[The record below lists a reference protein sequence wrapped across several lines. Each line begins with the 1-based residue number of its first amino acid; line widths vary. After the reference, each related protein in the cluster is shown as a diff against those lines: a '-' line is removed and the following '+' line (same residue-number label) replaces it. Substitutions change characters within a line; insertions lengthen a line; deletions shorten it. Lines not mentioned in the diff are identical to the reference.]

1 MQALGLIEV
10 IGYPAAIEAADAC
23 MKAANVRLGGITK
36 VGSGIVTVQIFGD
49 VGAVKAAVDAGGKA
63 AEKVGKVR
71 ATHVIPRAD
80 SAVFNIVKLPS
91 SKKTNNDQ
99 LSSMGRG
106 SNGNIQADV
115 STGET
120 RAQESYGLSQNQSST
135 VNALQTVDPDEPIGE
150 RAEPIANADV
160 SADGTIDTVEPV
172 MENSESTETTDKP
185 TEVTDEPK
193 ATPSESNESK
203 GELGDNGSLPIDTQG
218 ATGFTEEQLYAKTNS
233 ELRAIISQ
241 LGIKQEMSQLR
252 NVNKKQLVQIILKND
267 QVRKGEI

>member
-10 IGYPAAIEAADAC
+10 IGYPAAIEAADAS

-80 SAVFNIVKLPS
+80 SAVFSIVKQPQS
-91 SKKTNNDQ
+91 TKANNGQ
-99 LSSMGRG
+99 LSSKVQG
-106 SNGNIQADV
+106 SNGNTQADV

-120 RAQESYGLSQNQSST
+120 RAQESYGLSQTQSGT
-135 VNALQTVDPDEPIGE
+135 VNALPTVDPDEPIGE
-150 RAEPIANADV
+150 RAEPVANADI
-160 SADGTIDTVEPV
+160 SIDGTVDTFEPV
-172 MENSESTETTDKP
+172 GIDHESNGITDKP
-185 TEVTDEPK
+185 TGVTDVPI
-193 ATPSESNESK
+193 ATPSESDENK
-203 GELGDNGSLPIDTQG
+203 DELGDNGSPPMDTQD
-218 ATGFTEEQLYAKTNS
+218 TSGFTEEQLYAKTNS

-241 LGIKQEMSQLR
+241 LGIKQEISQLR

>member
-10 IGYPAAIEAADAC
+10 IGYPAAIEAADAS

-99 LSSMGRG
+99 LSSVGRG
-106 SNGNIQADV
+106 SNGNMQADV
-115 STGET
+115 STDEK
-120 RAQESYGLSQNQSST
+120 RAKESYGLYQNQSST
-135 VNALQTVDPDEPIGE
+135 VNALPTVDPNEPIGE
-150 RAEPIANADV
+150 RAEPIANADIT
-160 SADGTIDTVEPV
+160 ADGTGG
-172 MENSESTETTDKP
+172 TTDQIGITDKQAGMSDEP
-185 TEVTDEPK
+185 LGMTDEPL
-193 ATPSESNESK
+193 ATPYESAENK
-203 GELGDNGSLPIDTQG
+203 GELVDNGSFPTDTEY
-218 ATGFTEEQLYAKTNS
+218 TEEQLYQKTNS

-252 NVNKKQLVQIILKND
+252 NANKKQLVQIILKND

>member
-10 IGYPAAIEAADAC
+10 IGYPAAIEAADAS

-80 SAVFNIVKLPS
+80 SAVFDIVKLPS
-91 SKKTNNDQ
+91 SKKANNP
-99 LSSMGRG
+99 R
-106 SNGNIQADV
+106 
-115 STGET
+115 
-120 RAQESYGLSQNQSST
+120 LSQTQSGT
-135 VNALQTVDPDEPIGE
+135 VNALPTVDPAEPIGE
-150 RAEPIANADV
+150 RAEPIANADI
-160 SADGTIDTVEPV
+160 SADGTINTVEPV
-172 MENSESTETTDKP
+172 GENSELIGTTDKP
-185 TEVTDEPK
+185 TEFTDEP
-193 ATPSESNESK
+193 AVNTDEPIVTPSESAESK
-203 GELGDNGSLPIDTQG
+203 GELDDNGSLPIDTQG

>member
-10 IGYPAAIEAADAC
+10 IGYPAAIEAADAS

-80 SAVFNIVKLPS
+80 SALLKIVKQPGSIKVNSNQPS
-91 SKKTNNDQ
+91 T
-99 LSSMGRG
+99 MGQG
-106 SNGNIQADV
+106 SNDNLADV

-120 RAQESYGLSQNQSST
+120 RAQESNGLSHTQSST
-135 VNALQTVDPDEPIGE
+135 VLPTVNPDEPIGE
-150 RAEPIANADV
+150 RAEPMANADI
-160 SADGTIDTVEPV
+160 SADGTVD
-172 MENSESTETTDKP
+172 STNQIGT
-185 TEVTDEPK
+185 TDEPL
-193 ATPSESNESK
+193 ATPTESDDK
-203 GELGDNGSLPIDTQG
+203 GELGDNGSLPVETQ
-218 ATGFTEEQLYAKTNS
+218 ATSGFTEEELYAKTNS

>member
-10 IGYPAAIEAADAC
+10 IGYPAAIEAADAS

-80 SAVFNIVKLPS
+80 SALLKIVKQPGSIKVNSNQPS
-91 SKKTNNDQ
+91 T
-99 LSSMGRG
+99 MGQG
-106 SNGNIQADV
+106 SNDNLADV

-120 RAQESYGLSQNQSST
+120 RAQESNGLSHTQSST
-135 VNALQTVDPDEPIGE
+135 VLPTVNPDEPIGE
-150 RAEPIANADV
+150 RAEPMANADI
-160 SADGTIDTVEPV
+160 SADGTINTVSPTVDPDEPIEV
-172 MENSESTETTDKP
+172 TDKP
-185 TEVTDEPK
+185 T
-193 ATPSESNESK
+193 S
-203 GELGDNGSLPIDTQG
+203 
-218 ATGFTEEQLYAKTNS
+218 GFTEEQLYAKTNS

>member
-10 IGYPAAIEAADAC
+10 IGYPAAIEAADAS

-80 SAVFNIVKLPS
+80 SAVFDIVKLPS
-91 SKKTNNDQ
+91 SKKANNP
-99 LSSMGRG
+99 R
-106 SNGNIQADV
+106 
-115 STGET
+115 
-120 RAQESYGLSQNQSST
+120 LSQTQSGT
-135 VNALQTVDPDEPIGE
+135 VNALPTVDPAEPIGE
-150 RAEPIANADV
+150 RAEPIANADI
-160 SADGTIDTVEPV
+160 SADGTIGTVEPV
-172 MENSESTETTDKP
+172 GENSESIGTTDKP
-185 TEVTDEPK
+185 TEFTDEP
-193 ATPSESNESK
+193 AVNTDEPIVTPSDSAESK
-203 GELGDNGSLPIDTQG
+203 GELGDNGSLPVETQ
-218 ATGFTEEQLYAKTNS
+218 ATSGLTEEELYAKTNS